1 MIPFPFPWSASGCCI
16 VTDSGCHTLQYC
28 MMEHY
33 TSNPLSQLCCPQ
45 EMIPQIV
52 RQLSSKD
59 VQRLQQLPS
68 IMRSAGLIVFP
79 LLIFLCLSVCLS
91 LSHSLW
97 LSVCL
102 SLGIILSGNS
112 LSFPWSE
119 KSVGKVPPPTLPFNS
134 YHGWNWNNN
143 LARTTLFQMWAV
155 MHPDTAM
162 LFFSVGADLKNV
174 TGVEQ
179 LS

>member
-16 VTDSGCHTLQYC
+16 VTDSGCYTLQYC

-52 RQLSSKD
+52 RQRSSKD

-79 LLIFLCLSVCLS
+79 LLIFLCLCLALSVS
-91 LSHSLW
+91 LSME
-97 LSVCL
+97 
-102 SLGIILSGNS
+102 IILSGNS
-112 LSFPWSE
+112 LSFPWSK
-119 KSVGKVPPPTLPFNS
+119 KSAVRVTPPTLPFNC
-134 YHGWNWNNN
+134 YRGWNWNKN
-143 LARTTLFQMWAV
+143 LAGTTLFQMRAV
-155 MHPDTAM
+155 MHPDIAM
-162 LFFSVGADLKNV
+162 LFFSVGAVLKNV
-174 TGVEQ
+174 IGVEQ